1 MKTREARRIRRT
13 HRGRASFNNDG
24 RHSAQNGASP
34 RRRRPQKTALRL
46 GRRSQRA
53 RFSRGTTSGRSE
65 LTEAVPPSKQARCS
79 RRWTCRG
86 TLLQPSAAPAR
97 AGVLRVLRSPVVHL
111 HLTRCRI
118 TGGQRPASEQTRS
131 ISWPRASRAA
141 PSFSHRTGPACRRP
155 RRCRSSP
162 AASRE

>member
-65 LTEAVPPSKQARCS
+65 LTEAVPPQNRLVVWGGGPVAEPFCS
-79 RRWTCRG
+79 
-86 TLLQPSAAPAR
+86 LLLRPRAR
-97 AGVLRVLRSPVVHL
+97 AFCAFCG
-111 HLTRCRI
+111 
-118 TGGQRPASEQTRS
+118 RPLFTST
-131 ISWPRASRAA
+131 
-141 PSFSHRTGPACRRP
+141 
-155 RRCRSSP
+155 
-162 AASRE
+162 